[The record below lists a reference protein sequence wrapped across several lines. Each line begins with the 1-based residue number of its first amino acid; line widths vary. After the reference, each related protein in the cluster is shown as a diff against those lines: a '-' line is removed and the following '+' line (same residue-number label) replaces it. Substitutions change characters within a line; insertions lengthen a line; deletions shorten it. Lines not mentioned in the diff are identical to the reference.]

1 MVAVAGTGS
10 KVTIGPISAADGSP
24 DTIEPMDLPPAVP
37 IPPALRQFL
46 EAPSYAV
53 LSTLGVDGTPHQ
65 AVVWYRL
72 DDDDRVLVNSSA
84 GRRWPAELRA
94 DSRCALAVID
104 RHDPFA
110 WVGVQ
115 GIVETVVDDVET
127 ARDDIVALAERYGEA
142 TDSSIARFRSQPRI
156 SFRIRVVG
164 IHDHL
169 ED

>member
-1 MVAVAGTGS
+1 
-10 KVTIGPISAADGSP
+10 VTFGPISAADGSP
-24 DTIEPMDLPPAVP
+24 DTISSMDLPAPVP
-37 IPPALRQFL
+37 IPPALRRFL
-46 EAPSYAV
+46 DAPNYAA
-53 LSTLGVDGTPHQ
+53 LSTLGEDGTPHQ

-84 GRRWPAELRA
+84 GRRWPTELLA
-94 DSRCALAVID
+94 DPRCALAVID

-115 GIVETVVDDVET
+115 GVVEAVVEDVED
-127 ARDDIVALAERYGEA
+127 ARADIVALAHRYGEV
-142 TDSSIARFRSQPRI
+142 TQDSVARFRSQPRI
-156 SFRIRVVG
+156 SFRIRVVA